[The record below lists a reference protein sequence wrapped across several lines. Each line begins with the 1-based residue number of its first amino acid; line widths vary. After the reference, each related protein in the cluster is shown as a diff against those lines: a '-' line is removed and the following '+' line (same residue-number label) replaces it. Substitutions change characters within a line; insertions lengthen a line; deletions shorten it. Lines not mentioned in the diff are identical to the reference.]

1 MVNKTFTLHSTHRH
15 ATQGTIKREVH
26 GNRLM
31 TVSFFV
37 PTQTEKLAAHMAQ
50 FATQIAAGDLFSG
63 RRTRREFAREFG
75 ADPKHFTAARREL
88 ARFDMRILKT
98 NRYNGEVIVRG
109 RYSEFKKLVPNL
121 KLHHVELANGMEHI
135 ARAEG
140 ALEIATNRELF
151 TGVNGFHRVPVAH
164 ANFRFFR
171 PTPFGQPAGITG
183 DMKLPN
189 LSPSSFNPVT
199 LAPLFNPSAKHGK
212 GKKIAIISLGGVF
225 LQTDLTKMAGR
236 VGSKTT
242 PKLTVIRV
250 DDVKLTADPNGADV
264 ENALDFCGAIWGWDA
279 EFRAYCAENSDT
291 GFAHAIAQAID
302 DGCDVITISWG
313 AAEVSW
319 TESGLAAMGV
329 QFQRAAVA
337 GIPVVAA
344 AGDNDAP
351 DGVDDGKL
359 HVDFPA
365 SHPQVMAITGL
376 FVELANKAFK
386 VSIWNRGDSG
396 TGGGVSNVYPP
407 QDFQKPANPVKG
419 ADDGHE
425 GFNVG
430 FLPFDADPASGV
442 ETVVHGRV
450 TAVGGTSAGGP
461 QFAGYIVGVIEEL
474 GFNPGWFAPWAY
486 ANMAKIAVPVADG
499 DNAMSGGKGYKAN
512 PNGYSPVGGIGVMSF
527 QKLMANLPGPQK
539 KAA

>member
-1 MVNKTFTLHSTHRH
+1 MTKTFTLHSTHRRG
-15 ATQGTIKREVH
+15 TQGTIQREVH
-26 GNRLM
+26 PNRMM

-37 PTQTEKLAAHMAQ
+37 PTKNEALAKHIET
-50 FATQIAAGDLFSG
+50 FAAQIAAGDLFTG
-63 RRTRREFAREFG
+63 RRSLKEFERQFG
-75 ADPKHFTAARREL
+75 ADPKDIASARREL
-88 ARFDMRILKT
+88 NRFNVKILET
-98 NRYNGEVIVRG
+98 RRHNGEVIVRG

-121 KLHHVELANGMEHI
+121 KLHHVVLPNGKEHI

-140 ALEIATNRELF
+140 ALELATRKDLF
-151 TGVNGFHRVPVAH
+151 VGVNGFHRVPVAQT
-164 ANFRFFR
+164 NFRIFR
-171 PTPFGQPAGITG
+171 PTPLGTPAGIAG

-199 LAPLFNPSAKHGK
+199 LAPLFNPSAKHGL
-212 GKKIAIISLGGVF
+212 GKKIAIISLGGTF
-225 LQTDLTKMAGR
+225 LQTDLTKMATRAGA
-236 VGSKTT
+236 KKA
-242 PKLTVIRV
+242 PNLTIIRV
-250 DDVKLTADPNGADV
+250 DGVKITADPNGADV

-291 GFAHAIAQAID
+291 GFAHAIAQAIQ

-313 AAEVSW
+313 SAEVNW

-396 TGGGVSNVYPP
+396 TGGGVSNVFPA
-407 QDFQKPANPVKG
+407 QDFQAVAAPVKG

-442 ETVVHGRV
+442 ETIVHGRL
-450 TAVGGTSAGGP
+450 TSVGGTSAGGP

-486 ANMAKIAVPVADG
+486 QNMAKIATPVADG

-512 PNGYSPVGGIGVMSF
+512 PSGYSPVGGIGVIDF
-527 QKLMANLPGPQK
+527 QKLMKNIPAPK